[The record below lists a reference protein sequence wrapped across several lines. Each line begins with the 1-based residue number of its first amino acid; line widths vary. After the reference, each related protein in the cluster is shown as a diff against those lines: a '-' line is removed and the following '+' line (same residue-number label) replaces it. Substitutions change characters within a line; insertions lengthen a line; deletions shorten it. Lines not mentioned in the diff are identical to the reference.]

1 MLKYI
6 LPVLTNTDIQHALAE
21 TNVSRTH
28 PTPGAQRLLIGQS
41 CLNIMAG
48 YACPPPLCGALK
60 KLKLITSDGKALT
73 TRGQRFVAET
83 FKQIALS
90 DDVVKNMNSHISK
103 DFHAP
108 DIALYTLPASPNCAD
123 IIDQLSAL
131 GYPPVIHRLD
141 SLTHTQTAK
150 RFQSAS
156 SRHEKVPDSFLV
168 INGEYIFDLNDAI
181 KELNELYLAQYEETA

>member
-1 MLKYI
+1 M
-6 LPVLTNTDIQHALAE
+6 
-21 TNVSRTH
+21 
-28 PTPGAQRLLIGQS
+28 
-41 CLNIMAG
+41 
-48 YACPPPLCGALK
+48 
-60 KLKLITSDGKALT
+60 LT

-83 FKQIALS
+83 FKQVTLS

-103 DFHAP
+103 EFHAP

-131 GYPPVIHRLD
+131 GYPPVVHRLD

-181 KELNELYLAQYEETA
+181 NELNELYLAQNEETA